1 MLSAY
6 DLSGDPLMLERAT
19 ELGDWLLP
27 SLGTQYGLAINRY
40 TLGSNPAGMN
50 TGRAVLSEVGSLTM
64 EFTRLS
70 MLTGNEI
77 YYQAVSCSLAPAR
90 HLLKRLTNSLPL
102 LMNRSSA
109 PWTPST
115 SSSPPPMP
123 LPSLVATAVVWAP
136 SSPRG
141 SILVIPRS

>member
-27 SLGTQYGLAINRY
+27 SLGTMYGLAINRY
-40 TLGSNPAGMN
+40 MLGSNPAGLN

-77 YYQAVSCSLAPAR
+77 YYQAVSCSLSHPTRQADSDT
-90 HLLKRLTNSLPL
+90 LLYRYN
-102 LMNRSSA
+102 A

-115 SSSPPPMP
+115 SSSPPPTL
-123 LPSLVATAVVWAP
+123 LPSLVATVGVWAL
-136 SSPRG
+136 SFPRG
-141 SILVIPRS
+141 SIPATPTS

>member
-6 DLSGDPLMLERAT
+6 DLSGDPLMLERAI

-27 SLGTQYGLAINRY
+27 SLGTKYGLAINRY
-40 TLGSNPAGMN
+40 TLGSNPAGLD

-77 YYQAVSCSLAPAR
+77 YYQAVSG
-90 HLLKRLTNSLPL
+90 
-102 LMNRSSA
+102 
-109 PWTPST
+109 ST
-115 SSSPPPMP
+115 SLQRGKLTLFLCYYSGPTLHGYPRPVVPRCRCSPGRW
-123 LPSLVATAVVWAP
+123 SQ
-136 SSPRG
+136 
-141 SILVIPRS
+141 PRSTG

>member
-1 MLSAY
+1 MSHSFTFSAPKCSLTLPSLHSTLPHFETTIRYLGGMLSAY

-27 SLGTQYGLAINRY
+27 SLGTMYGLAINRY
-40 TLGSNPAGMN
+40 TLGSNPAGLD

-77 YYQAVSCSLAPAR
+77 YYQAVSGVLPISLE
-90 HLLKRLTNSLPL
+90 
-102 LMNRSSA
+102 
-109 PWTPST
+109 
-115 SSSPPPMP
+115 
-123 LPSLVATAVVWAP
+123 
-136 SSPRG
+136 G
-141 SILVIPRS
+141 SG